1 MATIPT
7 SEPSFVVAGDSICWQ
22 RAFPEYPPSSGYSL
36 RYILRYAQHVIVL
49 DSAAVGQVHQI
60 SATPAVSAVWAAG
73 EYAYQFYAIK
83 AGERHTLG
91 TGRMT
96 VKPDFAAQPDGV
108 DPRSLARK
116 ALADAEAAFANY
128 TATNGAVS
136 EYWIADR
143 KMKYKDASQIIA
155 AITYWRTQVA
165 REDAQERI
173 NQGLSPRNR
182 VQVRF

>member
-7 SEPSFVVAGDSICWQ
+7 SEPSSLVAGDSVIWQ
-22 RAFPEYPPSSGYSL
+22 RAFPAYPPSAGYSL
-36 RYILRYAQHVIVL
+36 RYLLRCAQHVITL
-49 DSAAVGQVHQI
+49 DSSAVGQVHQI
-60 SATPAVSAVWAAG
+60 SVAPAVSALWVAG
-73 EYAYQFYAIK
+73 EYAYQYYAIK

-91 TGRMT
+91 TGRMIIQ
-96 VKPDFAAQPDGV
+96 PDFVNQPAGF
-108 DPRSLARK
+108 DPRSVARK
-116 ALADAEAAFANY
+116 ALADAEAAFAKY

-143 KMKYKDASQIIA
+143 KMKYKDARQIIA

-173 NQGLSPRNR
+173 NQGLSPRNK